1 MRIKLNI
8 ILFLFIS
15 ALFTSCGDNH
25 NNHYAIVL
33 REKREAPIKKSK
45 DEKVDQAL
53 LKANQV
59 VNEKEIQQI
68 KGYIGRRNW
77 QMTQL
82 KVGVFIE
89 ELEKGKGKII
99 NSNSI
104 VRLDCKIELL
114 DEKKVFDSKIDGEK
128 VINIGKE
135 QSVIGLVYALEG
147 RAEGAKLRVVI
158 PSFLAYGLVGDGDK
172 IPKKASLVYK
182 IEIKEVK

>member
-15 ALFTSCGDNH
+15 VLFVSCGESH

-45 DEKVDQAL
+45 DEKVDYAL

-59 VNEKEIQQI
+59 ANEKEIQQI
-68 KGYIGRRNW
+68 KGYVGRRNW
-77 QMTQL
+77 DMNQL
-82 KVGVFIE
+82 KVGVFVE

-114 DEKKVFDSKIDGEK
+114 DEKKVFDSKIDGDK

-147 RAEGAKLRVVI
+147 RAEGSKLRVVI

-172 IPKKASLVYK
+172 IPKRASLVYK
-182 IEIKEVK
+182 IDIKEVK